1 MHKTLVTIALSALAM
16 PVLHAESAPD
26 FSALFDQTKDSV
38 VSVEVEA
45 NVPRSQ
51 FSQQVP
57 PGFPPELFEHFFGM
71 PSPYGDGD
79 RQPEQRKS
87 GQGSGFIIDGDGYIL
102 TNAHVVEGADKVTV
116 QLLDRHEYDAE
127 VIGVDQ
133 RTDVALLKIDGE
145 DLPVAKLGNSD
156 DVKVG
161 DWVLAIGSP
170 FGFTHTATK
179 GIVSAVSRS
188 LPSGAYVP
196 FIQTDAAVNPGN
208 SGGPLFNSSGEVIG
222 INSQIYSRSGA
233 FNGLAFSIPINV
245 AKNVADQLRESG
257 EVTRG
262 WLGVSIQGIDQEL
275 AKSFGM
281 DHPQGALI
289 TGIMPDSPAK
299 AAGLKPGDVV
309 IEYNGKKVQKS
320 ADLPPMVAL
329 TPIGDSAELTVLRNG
344 KQERIAVTIGN
355 LENMST
361 ATAAGVSKSIFGLSL
376 RDLDESERKEMALD
390 QQGVLISSVKR
401 DSAAANAGL
410 RANDILLAVGSRA
423 VSSAKEA
430 ADALRQ
436 AEEGGSVALLI
447 RRGEQSIYLP
457 LNIKK

>member
-1 MHKTLVTIALSALAM
+1 MNKSLVTIALAGLWNITAY
-16 PVLHAESAPD
+16 AESAPD
-26 FSALFDQTKDSV
+26 FSALFEQTKDSV

-45 NVPRSQ
+45 TVPRNTY
-51 FSQQVP
+51 QQQIP
-57 PGFPPELFEHFFGM
+57 PGFPPELFEHFFGRPM
-71 PSPYGDGD
+71 PYGDEPPQR
-79 RQPEQRKS
+79 RQS

-116 QLLDRHEYDAE
+116 QLIDRHEYDAE

-133 RTDVALLKIDGE
+133 RTDVALLKIDGQ
-145 DLPVAKLGNSD
+145 DLPVAVLGNSD

-188 LPSGAYVP
+188 LPNGAYVP

-208 SGGPLFNSSGEVIG
+208 SGGPLFNSKGEVIG

-245 AKNVADQLRESG
+245 AKNVADQLKEGG
-257 EVTRG
+257 EVSRG
-262 WLGVSIQGIDQEL
+262 WLGVSIQGIDQAL

-281 DHPQGALI
+281 DHPQGALV

-309 IEYNGKKVQKS
+309 LSYNGKQINKS
-320 ADLPPMVAL
+320 SDLPPMVAM
-329 TPIGDSAELTVLRNG
+329 TQIGDEADLEVLRNG
-344 KQERIAVTIGN
+344 KNESITVTIGN
-355 LENMST
+355 LESMST
-361 ATAAGVSKSIFGLSL
+361 EAATSAKTILGLSL
-376 RDLDESERKEMALD
+376 RNLEENERKELGLED
-390 QQGVLISSVKR
+390 QGVLVSSVKR
-401 DSAAANAGL
+401 DSAADEAGL

-423 VSSAKEA
+423 VDSVKA
-430 ADALRQ
+430 ASNALQDAEKR
-436 AEEGGSVALLI
+436 GGVALLI
-447 RRGEQSIYLP
+447 RRGEQTVYLP
-457 LNIKK
+457 LDIQ